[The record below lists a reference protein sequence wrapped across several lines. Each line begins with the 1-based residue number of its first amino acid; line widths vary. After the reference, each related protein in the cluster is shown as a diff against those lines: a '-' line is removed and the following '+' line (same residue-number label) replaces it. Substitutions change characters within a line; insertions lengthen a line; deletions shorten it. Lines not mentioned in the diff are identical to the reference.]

1 MKRCIALVA
10 LTMVLSATHAQ
21 NDTNQNVRTGW
32 TFGALPSVSYDTDLG
47 FQYGA
52 LTNIYYFG
60 DGTTYPEY
68 LHSFYVEAA
77 YTTKQYGV
85 FRMSYDSKYLIPDY
99 RISLDLAY
107 LPDAM
112 SDFYGFNGYQS
123 RIHSEYVD
131 TESLE
136 YLSRTYYK
144 MKRNLLKL
152 NASIDHNFTDNLS
165 WCAGFG
171 LYNYEIDR
179 VNVEM
184 LNRGRDNEEMLPDV
198 TTLYDKY
205 VSLGLISTKEKNGGF
220 HPYIQGGI
228 SFDTRDREQNPRTGI
243 YADAFVTAT
252 GAFGEMSEFNNVKF
266 NAAWRQYIPLI
277 RNRLTVAYR
286 IGTQLLVAG
295 KSTFYQNT
303 YMNQLYYHR
312 VLYEGLGGANSL
324 RGILRNRI
332 LANGFA
338 YGNVELRIQLFNFKI
353 GKELFYIGLN
363 PLMDVGMVVQPY
375 ESVEE
380 VIAMAN
386 EPLDDFNTE
395 YNTYAPH
402 ISGGC
407 GLKATMNDNFV
418 LSVDWATPLNEQDN
432 YNTSNIYI
440 KIGYMF

>member
-1 MKRCIALVA
+1 MKRSIALVA
-10 LTMVLSATHAQ
+10 ALFAMVSIYAQ
-21 NDTNQNVRTGW
+21 DNENVRTGW
-32 TFGALPSVSYDTDLG
+32 TFGALPSISYDTDLG

-60 DGTTYPEY
+60 NGETYPEY
-68 LHSFYVEAA
+68 LHSFYLEAA

-131 TESLE
+131 LGNSQ
-136 YLSRTYYK
+136 YLSRAYYK

-152 NASIDHNFTDNLS
+152 NASIDHKFTDNLS

-171 LYNYEIDR
+171 LYDYEIDR
-179 VNVEM
+179 VNIDM
-184 LNRGRDNEEMLPDV
+184 LNRGKSEDEMLPDV
-198 TTLYDKY
+198 ATLYDKY
-205 VSLGLISTKEKNGGF
+205 VSLGLISAKEKNGGF
-220 HPYIQGGI
+220 HPYIQGGL
-228 SFDTRDREQNPRTGI
+228 SFDTRDRQQNPRTGI

-252 GAFGEMSEFNNVKF
+252 GAFGEMAEFNNIKF
-266 NAAWRQYIPLI
+266 NAAWRQYIPI
-277 RNRLTVAYR
+277 IKNRLTFAYR

-338 YGNVELRIQLFNFKI
+338 YGNMELRIQLFNFKI

-363 PLMDVGMVVQPY
+363 PLMDIGMVVQPY

-380 VIAMAN
+380 IISMAN
-386 EPLDDFNTE
+386 EPLDDFNAE
-395 YNTYAPH
+395 GETYAPH

-418 LSVDWATPLNEQDN
+418 LSVDWATPINEQDN